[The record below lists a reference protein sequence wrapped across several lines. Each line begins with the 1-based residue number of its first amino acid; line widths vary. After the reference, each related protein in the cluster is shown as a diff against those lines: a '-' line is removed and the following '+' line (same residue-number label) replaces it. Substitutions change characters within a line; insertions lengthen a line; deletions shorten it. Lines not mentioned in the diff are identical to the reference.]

1 MQKQKIKLPERIEEW
16 FRLTSSKIFCM
27 GAILYLIAFIEVL
40 IQQYSL
46 AITFVVFA
54 TTSMI
59 IYIIFLL
66 YGWDYE
72 GFRAEGI

>member
-40 IQQYSL
+40 IGWYSL
-46 AITFVVFA
+46 AMIFA
-54 TTSMI
+54 LLATLFMI
-59 IYIIFLL
+59 IYVIFLL
-66 YGWDYE
+66 HGWDYE